1 MSECPSC
8 GAENRP
14 QASFCMFCGTRLRAS
29 ISPANY
35 DASTIPSATSG
46 TLLGGRYVIE
56 ELISTGGMGFVYR
69 AHDRLSGKPVAIK
82 EMIDRFT
89 TRVERK
95 EAIERFNR
103 EADMLCKLT
112 HPSIPD
118 FIEYFVE
125 NKRYYL
131 VMNYIEGQDLA
142 SSIKTLSSSSSGS
155 HALLPIHNV
164 VRWSVKIC
172 EVLDYLHSQNPPIIY
187 RDLKPSN
194 LIIDADGKMMLIDF
208 GIARLF
214 TPKVK
219 ATMVGTQGYAPPEQY
234 RGESE
239 PRSDLYSL
247 GATLHHLLTG
257 KDPQY
262 EAPFHFEAIRKL
274 NPKVPVSLE
283 KIVDKALRL
292 IPADRFQSAKEF
304 KTALTCMIAAEEEFT
319 ELDDE
324 IRNIV
329 DEITDLKIRKN
340 QFLLPEEYQ
349 RYQKEGDILLQEKKN
364 VEKKLP
370 DWRYFGGNPQR
381 TGLSR
386 IPSSPRGTLSWK
398 KNIGEHIHASPV
410 IDHKNRIYAGTIEGN
425 YFCLTDQGEIEWVY
439 DAGESITASS
449 CLDIHS
455 NSYFFTKEGVLIK
468 LSPDGEIQWSSFTGE
483 SVTSAPLVYKGMIY
497 WGDIEGFFHCCS
509 DGGASQWTFD
519 THSPIYSAATIESSG
534 KSLYFANFSGNLI
547 TLNQKGEQEWKRNL
561 KAAATTVCPI
571 SANGIIYAGCEDGTL
586 HAIGHYGEKLWR
598 FKTGGPIRSAPAIG
612 KDGTIYVPSF
622 SGYLYALD
630 ETGRE
635 KWRFNAEDE
644 IISSPVVSDNG
655 TVFFVSE
662 DGFLFS
668 INSWGKSRWW
678 FDLGERVIASPAITP
693 QGRICVCTENGY
705 VHSIE

>member
-1 MSECPSC
+1 MPECLSC

-14 QASFCMFCGTRLRAS
+14 QASFCMFCGTRLRS
-29 ISPANY
+29 SVPAAAY
-35 DASTIPSATSG
+35 DASTIPSATPG
-46 TLLGGRYVIE
+46 TLLGGRYEIE
-56 ELISTGGMGFVYR
+56 ELINTGGMGFVYR
-69 AHDRLSGKPVAIK
+69 AHDRLSGKLVAIK

-103 EADMLCKLT
+103 EADMLCKLS

-118 FIEYFVE
+118 FIEYFVD

-131 VMNYIEGQDLA
+131 VMNHIEGQDLA
-142 SSIKTLSSSSSGS
+142 SSMKSLSSPSSGS
-155 HALLPIHNV
+155 PGLLPIQNV
-164 VRWSVKIC
+164 VIWSVKIC
-172 EVLDYLHSQNPPIIY
+172 EVLDYLHSQDPPVIY

-194 LIIDADGKMMLIDF
+194 LIIDAEGKMMLIDF

-239 PRSDLYSL
+239 PRSDIYSL
-247 GATLHHLLTG
+247 GATMHHLLTG

-274 NPKVPVSLE
+274 NSKVPLSLE
-283 KIVDKALRL
+283 KIVDRALRL
-292 IPADRFQSAKEF
+292 IPADRFQTAKEF
-304 KTALTCMIAAEEEFT
+304 KMALTCMIAAEEEFSS
-319 ELDDE
+319 LDDE

-329 DEITDLKIRKN
+329 DEITGLKIRKTH
-340 QFLLPEEYQ
+340 FLLPEEYQ
-349 RYQKEGDILLQEKKN
+349 RYQKEGDNLPQEERPPKQ
-364 VEKKLP
+364 KLP
-370 DWRYFGGNPQR
+370 DWRHCGGNPQR

-386 IPSSPRGTLSWK
+386 VPSYPRGTLQWK
-398 KNIGEHIHASPV
+398 KNVGEHIHASPV
-410 IDHKNRIYAGTIEGN
+410 INNKNNIYVGTIEGN
-425 YFCLTDQGEIEWVY
+425 FFCLTDKGEIEWVY
-439 DAGESITASS
+439 DAGDSIIAPA

-455 NSYFFTKEGVLIK
+455 NSYFFTKDGVLIK
-468 LSPDGEIQWSSFTGE
+468 LNPEGEIQWSSFTGE
-483 SVTSAPLVYKGMIY
+483 QVKSAPLVYKGMIY
-497 WGDIEGFFHCCS
+497 WGDAEGFFHCCN
-509 DGGASQWTFD
+509 DGGANQWIFD
-519 THSPIYSAATIESSG
+519 TTSPISAAATLNPSG
-534 KSLYFANFSGNLI
+534 KSIYLSNLKGSLI
-547 TLNQKGEQEWKRNL
+547 ALTHKGEQEWKRNL
-561 KAAATTVCPI
+561 SAAATASCPI
-571 SANGIIYAGCEDGTL
+571 SENGIIYAGCEDGSL

-612 KDGTIYVPSF
+612 KDGSIYVPSF
-622 SGYLYALD
+622 NGFLYALD
-630 ETGRE
+630 EKGRE
-635 KWRFNAEDE
+635 KWKFNAEDE

-678 FDLGERVIASPAITP
+678 FDLGERVIASPVITP

>member
-1 MSECPSC
+1 MPDCPSC

-14 QASFCMFCGTRLRAS
+14 QASFCMFCGISLRSS
-29 ISPANY
+29 ISPADH
-35 DASTIPSATSG
+35 DASTISTVTAG
-46 TLLGGRYVIE
+46 TLLGGRYEIE

-89 TRVERK
+89 TRKERK

-142 SSIKTLSSSSSGS
+142 SSMKSLSSPFCRTP
-155 HALLPIHNV
+155 ALLPIQNV

-172 EVLDYLHSQNPPIIY
+172 EVLDYLHSQDPPVIY

-194 LIIDADGKMMLIDF
+194 LIVAADGSMMLIDF

-214 TPKVK
+214 TPKIK

-239 PRSDLYSL
+239 PRSDIYSL
-247 GATLHHLLTG
+247 GATMHHLLTG

-274 NPKVPVSLE
+274 NSKVPVSLE
-283 KIVDKALRL
+283 KIVDRALRL
-292 IPADRFQSAKEF
+292 IPSDRFQTAREF
-304 KTALTCMIAAEEEFT
+304 RMALTHMIATEEEFSC
-319 ELDDE
+319 LDGE
-324 IRNIV
+324 IRDIV
-329 DEITDLKIRKN
+329 DEISGLKIRKS
-340 QFLLPEEYQ
+340 QFLSPEEYQ
-349 RYQKEGDILLQEKKN
+349 RYQKNRDISTQEEKSQK
-364 VEKKLP
+364 KKLP
-370 DWRYFGGNPQR
+370 DWRHTGGNPQR

-386 IPSSPRGTLSWK
+386 IPSFPRGTLHWK
-398 KNIGEHIHASPV
+398 KNIGEHIYASPV
-410 IDHKNRIYAGTIEGN
+410 IDNKNYIYVGTIEGN
-425 YFCLTDQGEIEWVY
+425 YFCLTDQGIIEWEY
-439 DAGESITASS
+439 DAGESIIASAS
-449 CLDIHS
+449 LDIYS

-468 LSPDGEIQWSSFTGE
+468 LNSRGEIQWSSFTGE
-483 SVTSAPLVYKGMIY
+483 PVRSAPLVYKGMIY
-497 WGDIEGFFHCCS
+497 WGDMKGIFHCCN
-509 DGGASQWTFD
+509 DEGARQWEFD
-519 THSPIYSAATIESSG
+519 TTSPIYAAATLNPSG
-534 KSLYFANFSGNLI
+534 KSIYFPNFKGSLTAI
-547 TLNQKGEQEWKRNL
+547 TSKGEQEWKRNL
-561 KAAATTVCPI
+561 NSAAVAACPI
-571 SANGIIYAGCEDGTL
+571 STNEIIYAACEDGHL
-586 HAIGHYGEKLWR
+586 HATGHYGEKLWQ
-598 FKTGGPIRSAPAIG
+598 FKTGGAIRSAPAVG

-622 SGYLYALD
+622 DGFLYALD
-630 ETGRE
+630 EKGRE

-644 IISSPVVSDNG
+644 IISSPVISDNG
-655 TVFFVSE
+655 TVFFASE

-678 FDLGERVIASPAITP
+678 FDLGERVTASPAITP
-693 QGRICVCTENGY
+693 QGRICICTENGY

>member
-1 MSECPSC
+1 MPDCPSC

-14 QASFCMFCGTRLRAS
+14 QASFCMFCGTSLRSSVSHA
-29 ISPANY
+29 AY
-35 DASTIPSATSG
+35 DASTIPSATAG
-46 TLLGGRYVIE
+46 TLLGGRYEIE

-69 AHDRLSGKPVAIK
+69 AHDRLSGKLVAIK

-89 TRVERK
+89 TREERK

-103 EADMLCKLT
+103 EADMLCKLS
-112 HPSIPD
+112 HSSIPQ

-131 VMNYIEGQDLA
+131 VMNHIQGQDLA
-142 SSIKTLSSSSSGS
+142 STMKSISSQSSGPHS
-155 HALLPIHNV
+155 LLPIQNV
-164 VRWSVKIC
+164 VRWSVNIC
-172 EVLDYLHSQNPPIIY
+172 EVLDYLHSQDPPVIY

-194 LIIDADGKMMLIDF
+194 LIVKTDGNLMLIDF

-247 GATLHHLLTG
+247 GATMHHLLTG

-283 KIVDKALRL
+283 KIVDRALRL
-292 IPADRFQSAKEF
+292 IPADRFQTAKEF
-304 KTALTCMIAAEEEFT
+304 KLALTCMIAAEEEFAS
-319 ELDDE
+319 LDNE
-324 IRNIV
+324 IRDIV
-329 DEITDLKIRKN
+329 DEITGLKIRKN
-340 QFLLPEEYQ
+340 QFLLPEEYE
-349 RYQKEGDILLQEKKN
+349 RYQKEGDISLQEEQPK
-364 VEKKLP
+364 EQKLP
-370 DWRYFGGNPQR
+370 DWRHYGGNPQR

-386 IPSSPRGTLSWK
+386 VPSYPRGTLQWK
-398 KNIGEHIHASPV
+398 RNIGEQIHASPV
-410 IDHKNRIYAGTIEGN
+410 IDNKNNIYVGTINGN
-425 YFCLTDQGEIEWVY
+425 YFCLSDQGEIEWEY
-439 DAGESITASS
+439 DAGDSIVASS
-449 CLDIHS
+449 CLDIRY

-468 LSPDGEIQWSSFTGE
+468 LNSEGEIQWSSFTGE
-483 SVTSAPLVYKGMIY
+483 SVGTAPLVYKGMVY
-497 WGDIEGFFHCCS
+497 WGDIEGFFHCCT
-509 DGGASQWTFD
+509 DGGANRWIFD
-519 THSPIYSAATIESSG
+519 TTSPIYSSATLDSSG
-534 KSLYFANFSGNLI
+534 KSIYLSNYKGSLI
-547 TLNQKGEQEWKRNL
+547 ALNKNGEQEWKRNL
-561 KAAATTVCPI
+561 SGTAKASCPI
-571 SANGIIYAGCEDGTL
+571 SSNGIIYAGCEDGNL
-586 HAIGHYGEKLWR
+586 HAIGQYGEKLWR

-612 KDGTIYVPSF
+612 KDGSIYVPSTNGF
-622 SGYLYALD
+622 LYALD
-630 ETGRE
+630 EKGME
-635 KWRFNAEDE
+635 KWKFNAEDE
-644 IISSPVVSDNG
+644 IISSPVVSDDG

-678 FDLGERVIASPAITP
+678 FDLGERVIASPVITP
-693 QGRICVCTENGY
+693 HGRICVCTEKGY